1 MGNWIWNSGP
11 TYLLFPLLDGEFV
24 LAEYLCREELLVGE
38 VAGRVLVHAVVV
50 AVLGLHLVRG
60 HQHRLLRR
68 AVDVLGQDVAPHLG
82 IKLQNVS
89 RCLKFCSLL
98 NLRKFCLKHNLEFFG
113 IDMLT

>member
-24 LAEYLCREELLVGE
+24 LAEYLGREELLVGE

-68 AVDVLGQDVAPHLG
+68 AVDVLGQDVASNLG
-82 IKLQNVS
+82 IKLQSVT
-89 RCLKFCSLL
+89 
-98 NLRKFCLKHNLEFFG
+98 KFCLNFMKSLMSEVIFHRLLVAVVYG
-113 IDMLT
+113 D